1 MDAQLLE
8 HLRCK
13 LLSHREVSLA
23 RRDRLSA
30 QRQELLQRS
39 SLGPQEPSIDSSE
52 AARLEGLGRLED
64 LTLARI
70 DASLQRMAGGTY
82 GTCARCHG
90 AIETERLRAMPDV
103 SFCSGCTR

>member
-13 LLSHREVSLA
+13 LLSRREVSLA
-23 RRDRLSA
+23 RKDRLAS
-30 QRQELLQRS
+30 QRRELLDR
-39 SLGPQEPSIDSSE
+39 PAEPALPAADFGE
-52 AARLEGLGRLED
+52 AARLEGLARLEAQ
-64 LTLARI
+64 TLARI
-70 DASLQRMAGGTY
+70 DASLQRMTSGSY

-103 SFCSGCTR
+103 SFCSGCTH